1 MAYVTTNPPQ
11 AVTVQ
16 TGSGKNIWFYSSA
29 DDDSTVIAATYIT
42 NALALGMKVG
52 DAVMI
57 WDSATPKLSLA
68 GVTVVAAAGSTMTFA
83 AVA

>member
-1 MAYVTTNPPQ
+1 MSYATTNPPIKI
-11 AVTVQ
+11 TSGL
-16 TGSGKNIWFYSSA
+16 GSAKSLWFYSST

-52 DAVMI
+52 DAMLI
-57 WDSATPKLSLA
+57 WDSTTPKGSLA
-68 GVTVVAAAGSTMTFA
+68 FVTVVAAAGSTLTFA